1 MILKTKREAT
11 RQELI
16 DRINELQ
23 SKLKKKDKIIDK
35 ATRFLRDLQLSKD
48 LEGYELM
55 NANDWKQYFEKEI
68 EMSEADKLFD
78 ELEFNKYELDTYIE
92 YLNRK
97 TREEITFRKDTRK
110 VEKCRNVSSDYITM
124 QELQAINLKCRELGW
139 IE

>member
-1 MILKTKREAT
+1 MNKSKEAIRDLRNSFELRHCKWAKNCLDTIEEELEKKDNKDVQKAKAITTSKREAT

-68 EMSEADKLFD
+68 ENE
-78 ELEFNKYELDTYIE
+78 
-92 YLNRK
+92 
-97 TREEITFRKDTRK
+97 
-110 VEKCRNVSSDYITM
+110 
-124 QELQAINLKCRELGW
+124 
-139 IE
+139 

>member
-97 TREEITFRKDTRK
+97 TREEITFRKDTRT

-124 QELQAINLKCRELGW
+124 QELQAINEKCKELRW

>member
-1 MILKTKREAT
+1 MILKTKRAAT

-16 DRINELQ
+16 DRINKLQ

>member
-97 TREEITFRKDTRK
+97 TREEITFRKDTRT